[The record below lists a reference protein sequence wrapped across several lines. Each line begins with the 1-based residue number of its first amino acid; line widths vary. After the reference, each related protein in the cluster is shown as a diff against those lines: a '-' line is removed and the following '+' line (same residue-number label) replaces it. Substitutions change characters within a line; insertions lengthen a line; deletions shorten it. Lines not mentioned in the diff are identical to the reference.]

1 MSGPYASGRRSWG
14 ICDRCGFR
22 YRLRLL
28 KTEYVRGRANN
39 LLVCPTCHDPDHP
52 QNWQGVY
59 PIFDPQALRNPRPDP
74 ALAASRA
81 LNPDPVPNPVPPI
94 TAPEIP

>member
-1 MSGPYASGRRSWG
+1 MSGPYASGKRAWG
-14 ICDRCGFR
+14 ICDRCGFQ
-22 YRLRLL
+22 YRLRRL
-28 KTEYVRGRANN
+28 KTETVQGRPNN
-39 LLVCPTCHDPDHP
+39 LLVCPTCWDPDHP

-59 PIFDPQALRNPRPDP
+59 PVYDPQALRNPRPDN
-74 ALAASRA
+74 ALAASRV